1 MKLLDKKDGYKWTQ
15 AAADVDIKD
24 RIIVSMM
31 YLADSAKESDWK
43 QITDAEAEILEEQ
56 QKNAYEAERSQIE
69 AKGYTLTHQ

>member
-15 AAADVDIKD
+15 KADIDIKD
-24 RIIVSMM
+24 RIIVTKM

-56 QKNAYEAERSQIE
+56 QKTIYEAER
-69 AKGYTLTHQ
+69 K